1 MKKKPKPADLRLA
14 TSAHILKEK
23 AQTKQ
28 ERHKLV
34 PSAIRIPS
42 AAVNFES
49 LLQNTEVDDHEV
61 EETEEETHEEGLM
74 VKYPNR

>member
-1 MKKKPKPADLRLA
+1 MRKKHKPADQRLV
-14 TSAHILKEK
+14 TSVHIHKEK

-34 PSAIRIPS
+34 PSAVRIPN

-61 EETEEETHEEGLM
+61 EETEEETHEE
-74 VKYPNR
+74 N

>member
-1 MKKKPKPADLRLA
+1 M
-14 TSAHILKEK
+14 
-23 AQTKQ
+23 
-28 ERHKLV
+28 